1 MSRFLRATALA
12 LLLLLPVARAATP
25 KTAETQGMHPKTTNC
40 VVIDDGNGLACAG
53 AAPEVARTAR
63 TWMEERVAALRA
75 KPQLRE
81 GKALKG
87 IRDLLVWS
95 RHGHHNQAPA
105 LLIAGA
111 AKGHSSTP

>member
-1 MSRFLRATALA
+1 MPCFLHATALA

-25 KTAETQGMHPKTTNC
+25 KTAETQGMDPKTTNC

-75 KPQLRE
+75 KPQLSE
-81 GKALKG
+81 GEKKLLKEYETYLSG
-87 IRDLLVWS
+87 PDKVITIKRL
-95 RHGHHNQAPA
+95 PY
-105 LLIAGA
+105 
-111 AKGHSSTP
+111 